1 MMHEISFVAVCAAV
15 VTVAVILFMV
25 SGATLVWMLHAWRSP
40 AEYEASSYPHIDR
53 PKLSFSIIVPC
64 RDETEEVM
72 RETVRRLLNQN
83 HPDFE
88 IIISVGHD
96 DEHTVSN
103 ARRISRLDRRIR
115 VSINGDPVKN
125 KPRQLNSALQHCTKQ
140 IVGIIDAESLT
151 APQLLRCVDTTFR
164 QKKADV
170 VQGAVHLV
178 TIHDKW
184 FSLRN
189 CLEYRIWFRSR
200 LHGHA
205 QKGFVPLGGN
215 TVFMWRRLLL
225 DVGGWDGDC
234 LAEDCEIGVRLSAA
248 GRKTVCVY
256 EPTLVTREETPST
269 TRSFVKQRT
278 RWSLGF
284 MQVLAK
290 GEWRTLP
297 GFWDRA
303 QAAWLLM
310 QQYTVAFAGLV
321 FPLAILTVVFSDL
334 PDVVVLISFLPLIPT
349 TLTLVFEVLI
359 LHEFGRDLNLRV
371 RARDYVWLVL
381 CTPFYQALLSYSSL
395 RACHKYM
402 THDFGWEKTS
412 HQGAHVARRAPAVR
426 RGV

>member
-1 MMHEISFVAVCAAV
+1 MLHASFIVLCVAVV
-15 VTVAVILFMV
+15 LVAVILFLV

-40 AEYEASSYPHIDR
+40 EQYESTSYPNLDR
-53 PKLSFSIIVPC
+53 PCLSFSIIVPC
-64 RDETEEVM
+64 RDEAADVM
-72 RETVRRLLNQN
+72 RETVRRLLGQN

-96 DEHTVSN
+96 DIQTVDN
-103 ARRISRLDRRIR
+103 AFRIARTDHRIR
-115 VSINGDPVKN
+115 VSVNYDVVKN
-125 KPRQLNSALQHCTKQ
+125 KPRQLNSALFDCSKQ
-140 IVGIIDAESLT
+140 VVGVIDAESLT
-151 APQLLRCVDTTFR
+151 APGLLQSVDTTFR
-164 QKKADV
+164 WRNADV

-178 TIHDKW
+178 TIREKW

-189 CLEYRIWFRSR
+189 CLEYRVWFRSR

-205 QKGFVPLGGN
+205 QNGFVPLGGN

-225 DVGGWDGDC
+225 DIGGWDGDC

-248 GRKTVCVY
+248 GRRTVCVY
-256 EPTLVTREETPST
+256 EPALVTREETPST

-278 RWSLGF
+278 RWCLGF

-290 GEWRTLP
+290 GEWRALP
-297 GFWDRA
+297 GFWARA

-321 FPLAILTVVFSDL
+321 FPLAVLTAVFSGL
-334 PDVVVLISFLPLIPT
+334 PDVVVLLSFLPLIPT

-359 LHEFGRDLNLRV
+359 LHEFGRDLQIRV
-371 RARDYVWLVL
+371 RTWDYVWLLL

-395 RACHKYM
+395 RACQKYL
-402 THDFGWEKTS
+402 THDFGWEKTG
-412 HQGAHVARRAPAVR
+412 HQGAHVVQPGPALR
-426 RGV
+426 QGI